1 MLSDIDACL
10 NPPALD
16 KFQENLSALLA
27 MEGNRLAAMKNG
39 VRPPFAPALGSYNM
53 VVLGSPGVGRKKSAH
68 VLADTLKDAG
78 VLTSAAVVQ
87 TRAQYLLHLY
97 ARQLMVPLI
106 QSTSAPNQPRLL
118 MPGCWSH
125 V

>member
-68 VLADTLKDAG
+68 VLVTPDSNA
-78 VLTSAAVVQ
+78 SA
-87 TRAQYLLHLY
+87 LL
-97 ARQLMVPLI
+97 P
-106 QSTSAPNQPRLL
+106 S
-118 MPGCWSH
+118 C
-125 V
+125 